1 MITYHMMGVTVMVI
15 VQLLLLKLIRRES
28 NPETF
33 NAMNPIVKLIGSSGI
48 ILMLIQIVLG
58 TQVRQQTDIMV
69 KSGMSREL
77 IADGFDWVFLVH
89 RSFSFLIVFSIIFLW
104 VRLWKTPRF
113 KKPLMYLV
121 VFIGL
126 EILAGI
132 ILYYSD

>member
-1 MITYHMMGVTVMVI
+1 
-15 VQLLLLKLIRRES
+15 
-28 NPETF
+28 
-33 NAMNPIVKLIGSSGI
+33 
-48 ILMLIQIVLG
+48 MLIQIVLG

-132 ILYYSD
+132 ILYYFNMQAFAQPIHLLLSILIFAFFVEIFLRFLPRLSRK